1 MEGELQQILGRNLRA
16 YRKAH
21 NLSQEGF
28 ADIMGVHRTYMGGL
42 ERGERNLTL
51 RSLERIGAEHETAVV
66 VTHGGVIRAGL
77 ATWLGIPDEAIFRID
92 LAYGGMTIVDRIED
106 TPVVRIVNG

>member
-1 MEGELQQILGRNLRA
+1 VCPGEENHNTHKSVDYAVAASDVSHMEGELQHILGRNLRA

-28 ADIMGVHRTYMGGL
+28 AEIMGVHRTYIGGL

-51 RSLERIGAEHETAVV
+51 RSLERI
-66 VTHGGVIRAGL
+66 
-77 ATWLGIPDEAIFRID
+77 ATRIATDPLD
-92 LAYGGMTIVDRIED
+92 LLDSSGES
-106 TPVVRIVNG
+106 NN